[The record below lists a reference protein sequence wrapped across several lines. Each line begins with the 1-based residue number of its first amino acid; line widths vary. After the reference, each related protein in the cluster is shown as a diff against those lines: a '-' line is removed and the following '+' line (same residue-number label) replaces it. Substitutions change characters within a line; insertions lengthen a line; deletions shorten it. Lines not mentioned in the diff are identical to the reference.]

1 MPNIRTLFSDRDGD
15 DDSDPFANDGREDR
29 YVGGVGAQGG
39 GSGLAVRPNPASGG
53 GSGSG
58 GGENLLDSIRGRAT
72 EAGGGGGGPGG
83 GPGESPPRRVI
94 TMYASGFTVSDGSE
108 VGPYRPLNDPANG
121 EFLRALA
128 AGRTPRELVEEGAGG
143 EEGEVAVGLVDKR
156 SEEYDGSGR
165 GGGGGGGGGFSAF
178 AGEGQGLGGGGG
190 TGGGEGGGTA
200 GGGGTGV
207 VDPATAGPVPVVDDS
222 LPAASVQVRLV
233 GGTRTVVRGNPT
245 STVAELAAAA
255 AAAAAPGGGGEPFTL
270 SAGFPP
276 RILADLAATW
286 EEAGLAG
293 SVVVQKRA

>member
-143 EEGEVAVGLVDKR
+143 EEGEVC
-156 SEEYDGSGR
+156 
-165 GGGGGGGGGFSAF
+165 
-178 AGEGQGLGGGGG
+178 
-190 TGGGEGGGTA
+190 A
-200 GGGGTGV
+200 GGGVGKV
-207 VDPATAGPVPVVDDS
+207 AGDGWEVS
-222 LPAASVQVRLV
+222 RKASVMCISQSSSE
-233 GGTRTVVRGNPT
+233 RGIKDAMRV
-245 STVAELAAAA
+245 S
-255 AAAAAPGGGGEPFTL
+255 
-270 SAGFPP
+270 
-276 RILADLAATW
+276 
-286 EEAGLAG
+286 
-293 SVVVQKRA
+293 